1 MANFS
6 IIADVMVRG
15 LDSLKRLAGASE
27 EVANET
33 DEASDALGRFG
44 KASGKAGKAADRA
57 SVDLE
62 DAAQKFRAMGSS
74 GTLAGDTLERFS
86 IITSGPVGA
95 AIGGLIIGTAAA
107 TAGFQALKL
116 IVTEGIATNQRYTEQ
131 VETLT
136 GELHRTAAILGQV
149 LLDVLDF
156 GNAVETS
163 NTKVKAFNDD
173 IIKDSSQIADA
184 MRDVISF
191 VLKGVK
197 AIGNAALGIQG
208 LFKAVGIAI
217 GGFAALAV
225 KALGAIPALAREIM
239 LAAAQAIRAG
249 LEELGAPSAAL
260 DAFFGTEAE
269 LKARLRGAT
278 ASADV
283 AARETRAIVAGMR
296 SDFGDIM
303 GNMEAF
309 NNTLDNILS
318 KINAARGQAAR
329 IRMDR
334 PRDGAGGGGA
344 APGAAPDEEMVF
356 GVGEVEPVTG
366 FLSTGETAEEFR
378 ARMSGYGAAIDE
390 IGAKLAA
397 VNVEQEVFNTKLFEA
412 GKMTAE
418 LATQSFMQLG
428 GSIAFAMGEMAA
440 GASTLQNFGDTM
452 ADLAGQIAGSFGQLF
467 VQMGAGF
474 LLVSPGIG
482 AGLIAAGLGLQV
494 LSGFLSGRGS
504 GNRGGGGGR
513 SAASNA
519 GRDIAREISR
529 SLRPS
534 GDDGPAVTN
543 IEVVIG
549 GRSIQPEMVA
559 IVDDIARQ
567 RRSRYLGRRMGV

>member
-62 DAAQKFRAMGSS
+62 DAASKFRAMGSS

-107 TAGFQALKL
+107 TAGFKALEL
-116 IVTEGIATNQRYTEQ
+116 IVTKGIETNEEYTKG

-136 GELHRTAAILGQV
+136 GELNRTAAILGQV
-149 LLDVLDF
+149 LLDVIDF
-156 GNAVETS
+156 GGAVETS
-163 NTKVKAFNDD
+163 NKKVKDFNDS
-173 IIKDSSQIADA
+173 IVKDSTEIADS
-184 MRDVISF
+184 MRSIIGF
-191 VLKGVK
+191 VLRGVQAIGNAFLGISGLVK
-197 AIGNAALGIQG
+197 AIGLM
-208 LFKAVGIAI
+208 I
-217 GGFAALAV
+217 GG
-225 KALGAIPALAREIM
+225 LGAM
-239 LAAAQAIRAG
+239 VVTSLAAIPDLATEMIMGAVAAIRAG
-249 LEELGAPSAAL
+249 LEDLGAPSDVL
-260 DAFFGTEAE
+260 DKIFGTEAQ
-269 LKARLRGAT
+269 LKARMRTAT
-278 ASADV
+278 ANAN
-283 AARETRAIVAGMR
+283 AAGRESRAIFAAMK
-296 SDFGDIM
+296 SDLGDIM
-303 GNMEAF
+303 GDITAF
-309 NNTLDNILS
+309 NDAIDNIVN
-318 KINAARGQAAR
+318 KIESARGTAVRIKDPRTPRPPGTPKPPAA
-329 IRMDR
+329 D
-334 PRDGAGGGGA
+334 PV
-344 APGAAPDEEMVF
+344 EEMVF
-356 GVGEVEPVTG
+356 GVGEVEPVTTTPR
-366 FLSTGETAEEFR
+366 LSTGEAAEEFR
-378 ARMSGYGAAIDE
+378 ARMSGYGSAIDDLKARLE
-390 IGAKLAA
+390 ALNLEQQVSNTLMFEVGKASAQLAA
-397 VNVEQEVFNTKLFEA
+397 D
-412 GKMTAE
+412 
-418 LATQSFMQLG
+418 SFMQLG
-428 GSIAFAMGEMAA
+428 GSVAFAMGEMAA
-440 GASTLQNFGDTM
+440 GASTLKDFGDTM

-494 LSGFLSGRGS
+494 LSGFLSGKGS
-504 GNRGGGGGR
+504 GNRGGGGR
-513 SAASNA
+513 SSAGGA

-549 GRSIQPEMVA
+549 GRSIQPEMVS
-559 IVDDIARQ
+559 IIDDIARQ

>member
-1 MANFS
+1 
-6 IIADVMVRG
+6 MVRG

-27 EVANET
+27 EVANES

-107 TAGFQALKL
+107 TAGFKALEVV
-116 IVTEGIATNQRYTEQ
+116 VTEGIATNQRYTEQ

-149 LLDVLDF
+149 LLDVIDF
-156 GNAVETS
+156 GDAVETS

-173 IIKDSSQIADA
+173 IINDSSQIADA

-197 AIGNAALGIQG
+197 AIGNAALGIHG
-208 LFKAVGIAI
+208 LFKSVGIAI

-249 LEELGAPSAAL
+249 LEELGAPSSAL

-269 LKARLRGAT
+269 LRARLRAAT
-278 ASADV
+278 SSAD
-283 AARETRAIVAGMR
+283 AAGRESRAIIAGMR

-309 NNTLDNILS
+309 NNTLDNILG
-318 KINAARGQAAR
+318 KISAARGQAAR

-334 PRDGAGGGGA
+334 PRDGAGGGGGAGA
-344 APGAAPDEEMVF
+344 APGAAPGEEMVF
-356 GVGEVEPVTG
+356 GVGEVEPVAG
-366 FLSTGETAEEFR
+366 FLSTGETAEQFQ

-390 IGAKLAA
+390 IGAKLNAA
-397 VNVEQEVFNTKLFEA
+397 GAEQQAFNTRLFEA
-412 GKMTAE
+412 GKMTAD
-418 LATQSFMQLG
+418 LAAQSFMQLG

-440 GASTLQNFGDTM
+440 GASTLQDFGDTM

-504 GNRGGGGGR
+504 GNRGGGGR

-549 GRSIQPEMVA
+549 GRSIQPEMVS
-559 IVDDIARQ
+559 IIDDIARQ